1 MSTGAIEIN
10 DAGLLLAVDGETRPS
25 SPGYALLDR
34 EPVVIGNEALR
45 ASRIEPLNV
54 NNRFWNE
61 LDERPLLVRAAAGRS
76 HADLAYL
83 HLAHLW
89 SEVGDSP
96 RSVRLV
102 VPATLRPQQLAL
114 LMGIAREARVP
125 VAGFVD
131 TAVALASTWPDS
143 GRLLCVDVHLHNTV
157 VTAVAV
163 GERVRRERT
172 EVARNAGWLDFVD
185 TWMRMI
191 GREFVAR
198 TRFDPLHRANLE
210 QQLFDSLP
218 GWLEQ
223 LRSTDAVEIE
233 APFEGETHAV
243 RLTHEQF
250 ALEANALY
258 TELLMRVHR
267 LRTPGHATT
276 IVLGDRAALLPGLA
290 ERFAEFNDCGVVSSA
305 PGAAVVAA
313 CALGEVQEGDDT
325 VQLLCAV
332 PRAEASVAARLPWRS
347 LQEPRSADV
356 TSAPSHVL
364 YRGQATA
371 LGSEPLRIGLAPP
384 RDGGASLNV
393 VGAAAGVSR
402 LHCSVLRLPT
412 GAVVVDHSRYG
423 TWLNDERVFGR
434 ATLRAGDRLRLG
446 RPGVTLEL
454 ITSE

>member
-1 MSTGAIEIN
+1 MSRGAIEIN
-10 DAGLLLAVDGETRPS
+10 DAGVLVAVDGVVRQS

-34 EPVVIGNEALR
+34 EPTVVGEPALH
-45 ASRIEPLNV
+45 AARIEPLNI

-83 HLAHLW
+83 HLAHIWRDLA
-89 SEVGDSP
+89 EP
-96 RSVRLV
+96 PQAVRFA

-114 LMGIAREARVP
+114 LLGIAREARVP

-131 TAVALASTWPDS
+131 TAVALASTAPDS
-143 GRLLCVDVHLHNTV
+143 GRLLYVDVHLHHTV
-157 VTAVAV
+157 ITAVAV
-163 GERVRRERT
+163 GERARRERS
-172 EVARNAGWLDFVD
+172 ELARNAGWLAFTD
-185 TWMRMI
+185 TWLSMV

-198 TRFDPLHRANLE
+198 TRFDPLHRAAVE
-210 QQLFDSLP
+210 QQLFDALP

-223 LRSTDAVEIE
+223 LQTSDAIEIE
-233 APFEGETHAV
+233 LPFEGETHSV
-243 RLTHEQF
+243 RLTREQF
-250 ALEANALY
+250 ALEADGLY

-290 ERFAEFNDCGVVSSA
+290 QRFAEFNDCNVVRSS
-305 PGAAVVAA
+305 PGAAVIAA
-313 CALGEVQEGDDT
+313 AALDGEATGDDT
-325 VQLLCAV
+325 VQLLCAT
-332 PRAEASVAARLPWRS
+332 PRLDAGITRLPWKS
-347 LQEPRSADV
+347 LQDARPADV
-356 TSAPSHVL
+356 VAAPSHLL
-364 YRGQATA
+364 YRGQAVA
-371 LGSEPLRIGLAPP
+371 LGPEPLHIGLAPP
-384 RDGGASLNV
+384 RDRGPALSV

-402 LHCSVLRLPT
+402 LHCSVLRLPS

-454 ITSE
+454 ITSG